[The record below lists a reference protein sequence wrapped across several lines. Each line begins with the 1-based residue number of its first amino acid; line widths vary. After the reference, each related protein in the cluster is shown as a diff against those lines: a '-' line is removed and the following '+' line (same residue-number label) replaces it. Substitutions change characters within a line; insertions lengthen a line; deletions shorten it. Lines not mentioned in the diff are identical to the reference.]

1 MENISL
7 RIKELI
13 DDRKLSNSEFAKEIG
28 VNPSIISHILSGRN
42 KVSLQIIEAVKR
54 SFTNVNLDYLLTGSG
69 ELFQDVTNVK
79 HPKNDFPYI
88 TQSSGFPMEGVRHA
102 AIPRAV
108 SSASQKAEEIPGQA
122 PPEEKKEEAPSSLK
136 SEDYPVSGKAIE
148 QIIIFYKNGS
158 FKVYHPTSS

>member
-69 ELFQDVTNVK
+69 ELFQNVTNVK
-79 HPKNDFPYI
+79 HPKNDFPDI
-88 TQSSGFPMEGVRHA
+88 TTRE
-102 AIPRAV
+102 
-108 SSASQKAEEIPGQA
+108 
-122 PPEEKKEEAPSSLK
+122 LK
-136 SEDYPVSGKAIE
+136 
-148 QIIIFYKNGS
+148 
-158 FKVYHPTSS
+158 

>member
-42 KVSLQIIEAVKR
+42 KVSLQIVEAVKR

-69 ELFQDVTNVK
+69 ELFEGVTNVK
-79 HPKNDFPYI
+79 KPKGDFPDI
-88 TQSSGFPMEGVRHA
+88 AQSSGFPMEGVRHA
-102 AIPRAV
+102 AIPGSV
-108 SSASQKAEEIPGQA
+108 PSASQKAEEIPGQT
-122 PPEEKKEEAPSSLK
+122 PPEEKEEAPPYLK
-136 SEDYPVSGKAIE
+136 SKDFPVSDKAIE
-148 QIIIFYKNGS
+148 QVIIFYKDGS